1 MSSFRIKSF
10 ALIFLLA
17 VTVFVILG
25 CGGDTPKSG
34 GNNEQAE
41 RSAQAEE
48 EANAVR
54 GKTFDDAE
62 SEQAENGE
70 QTVVF
75 KSPDGKAI

>member
-10 ALIFLLA
+10 AMIFLLA
-17 VTVFVILG
+17 VAVLVILG
-25 CGGDTPKSG
+25 CGGDAPKSAE
-34 GNNEQAE
+34 NNEQTE
-41 RSAQAEE
+41 RATQAEE
-48 EANAVR
+48 KANAVR

-75 KSPDGKAI
+75 KSPDGF